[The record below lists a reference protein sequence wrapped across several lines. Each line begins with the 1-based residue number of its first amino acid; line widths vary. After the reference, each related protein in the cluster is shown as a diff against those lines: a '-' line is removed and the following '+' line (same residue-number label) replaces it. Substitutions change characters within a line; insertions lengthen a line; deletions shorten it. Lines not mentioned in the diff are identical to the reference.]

1 MSRHDP
7 GQQYVL
13 CAIAIAASLCTVSL
27 PPCAGQISDRTF
39 HWIRPPV
46 TSVCPFSQGVPI
58 IPFL

>member
-1 MSRHDP
+1 MSRHGL

-13 CAIAIAASLCTVSL
+13 VQL
-27 PPCAGQISDRTF
+27 PPHFAYCLCPPAPVRYQIATF
-39 HWIRPPV
+39 HWIEPPV